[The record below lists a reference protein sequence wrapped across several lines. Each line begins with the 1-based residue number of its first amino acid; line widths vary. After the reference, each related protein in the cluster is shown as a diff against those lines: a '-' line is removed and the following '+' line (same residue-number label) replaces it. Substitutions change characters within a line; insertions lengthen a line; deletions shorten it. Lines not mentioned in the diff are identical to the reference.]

1 MDYVENVHNHKK
13 HMEIFQF
20 ILCVSFREKYKIKKK
35 YIKEYREL
43 FLTFQHFA
51 IWIMFLSLYKS
62 NQIK

>member
-1 MDYVENVHNHKK
+1 MLI
-13 HMEIFQF
+13 MLI
-20 ILCVSFREKYKIKKK
+20 ILRVSFREKYKIKKK